1 MELYRGTR
9 LSIEKREVTL
19 PGGKVVE
26 RVMVHP
32 GDAVAILP
40 VIGDASCYLLRQFRF
55 AVGDYIY
62 EAPAGTLNPG
72 ESPLNTA
79 RRELIE
85 ETGFQADTFIPRGF
99 IFTTPGFTDERIHLF
114 EAHTLTPSCKYEK
127 DEDEV
132 IEVQKVTF
140 TELGAMIADGRI
152 NDAKTICL
160 AYRCIGERK

>member
-1 MELYRGTR
+1 MEIYRGKR

-55 AVGDYIY
+55 AVGEYIY
-62 EAPAGTLNPG
+62 EVPAGTLNPG
-72 ESPLNTA
+72 ESPLDTA

-85 ETGFQADTFIPRGF
+85 ETGFRADMFIPRGF

-114 EAHTLTPSCKYEK
+114 EAHTLTPSCEYEK

-132 IEVQKVTF
+132 IEVVKVTF
-140 TELGAMIADGRI
+140 AELDAMIADGRI
-152 NDAKTICL
+152 SDAKTICL
-160 AYRCIGERK
+160 AYRSLGERK

>member
-72 ESPLNTA
+72 ESPLDTA

>member
-9 LSIEKREVTL
+9 LTIEKREITL

-32 GDAVAILP
+32 GNAVAILP

-55 AVGDYIY
+55 AVGEYIY

-72 ESPLNTA
+72 ESPLDTA

-99 IFTTPGFTDERIHLF
+99 IYTTPGFTDERIHLF
-114 EAHTLTPSCKYEK
+114 EAHNLTPSCEYEK

-132 IEVQKVTF
+132 IEVVKVTF
-140 TELGAMIADGRI
+140 AELDAMIADGRI
-152 NDAKTICL
+152 SDAKTICL
-160 AYRCIGERK
+160 AYRCLGERK

>member
-62 EAPAGTLNPG
+62 EAPAGTLNHG
-72 ESPLNTA
+72 ESPLDTA

-85 ETGFQADTFIPRGF
+85 ETGFKADTFIPRGF

-114 EAHTLTPSCKYEK
+114 EAHTLTPSCEYEK

-132 IEVQKVTF
+132 IEVEKVTF
-140 TELGAMIADGRI
+140 TELGAMISDGRI

>member
-114 EAHTLTPSCKYEK
+114 EAHNLTPSCEYEK

-132 IEVQKVTF
+132 IEVVKVTF

>member
-1 MELYRGTR
+1 MEIYRGKR

-55 AVGDYIY
+55 AVGEYIY
-62 EAPAGTLNPG
+62 EVPAGTLNPG
-72 ESPLNTA
+72 ESPLDTA

-85 ETGFQADTFIPRGF
+85 ETGFRADMFIPRGF

-114 EAHTLTPSCKYEK
+114 EAHTLTPSCEYEK

-132 IEVQKVTF
+132 IEVVKVTF
-140 TELGAMIADGRI
+140 AELDAMIADGRI
-152 NDAKTICL
+152 SDAKTICL
-160 AYRCIGERK
+160 AYRCLGERK

>member
-55 AVGDYIY
+55 AVGEYIY

-72 ESPLNTA
+72 ESPLDTA

-85 ETGFQADTFIPRGF
+85 ETGFQADTFISRGY
-99 IFTTPGFTDERIHLF
+99 ILTTPGFTDERIHLF
-114 EAHTLTPSCKYEK
+114 EAHNLTPSCEYEK

-132 IEVQKVTF
+132 IEVVKVAF
-140 TELGAMIADGRI
+140 TELDAMISDGRI

-160 AYRCIGERK
+160 AYRCIGEKK

>member
-114 EAHTLTPSCKYEK
+114 EAHTLTPSCEYEK

-132 IEVQKVTF
+132 IEVVKVTF
-140 TELGAMIADGRI
+140 TELDAMISDGRI

-160 AYRCIGERK
+160 AYRCIGVKK

>member
-1 MELYRGTR
+1 MEIYRGKR
-9 LSIEKREVTL
+9 LSIEKREITL

-55 AVGDYIY
+55 AVGEYIY

-72 ESPLNTA
+72 ESPLDTA

-85 ETGFQADTFIPRGF
+85 ETGFRADMFIPRGF

-114 EAHTLTPSCKYEK
+114 EAHTLTPSCEYEK

-132 IEVQKVTF
+132 IEVVKVTF
-140 TELGAMIADGRI
+140 AELDAMISDGRI
-152 NDAKTICL
+152 SDAKTICL
-160 AYRCIGERK
+160 AYRCLGERK

>member
-1 MELYRGTR
+1 MDIYRGTR

-55 AVGDYIY
+55 AVGDYLY

-72 ESPLNTA
+72 ESPLDTA

-85 ETGFQADTFIPRGF
+85 ETGFQADVFIPRGF

-114 EAHTLTPSCKYEK
+114 EAHTLTPSCEYEK

-132 IEVQKVTF
+132 IEVVKVTF
-140 TELGAMIADGRI
+140 AELDAMISDGRI
-152 NDAKTICL
+152 SDAKTICL

>member
-114 EAHTLTPSCKYEK
+114 EAHTLTPSCEYEK

-132 IEVQKVTF
+132 IEVVKVTF

>member
-1 MELYRGTR
+1 MELYRGAR

-72 ESPLNTA
+72 ESPLDTA

-114 EAHTLTPSCKYEK
+114 EAHTLTPSCEYEK

-132 IEVQKVTF
+132 IEVEKVTF
-140 TELGAMIADGRI
+140 TELGAMISDGRI